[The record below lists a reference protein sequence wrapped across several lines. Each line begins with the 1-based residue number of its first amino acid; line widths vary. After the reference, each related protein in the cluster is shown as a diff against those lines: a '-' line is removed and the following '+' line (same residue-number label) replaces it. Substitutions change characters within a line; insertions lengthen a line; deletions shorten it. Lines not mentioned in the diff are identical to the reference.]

1 MKENRLFTALVA
13 VVVTVILLL
22 SLGMFLNGSGQKRY
36 SVSVVVGNSGDSRW
50 TAFRAGLQQAAR
62 DENIAVNFVNTGNIA
77 SIQQEWKLI
86 DSEVSHG
93 ADGIITELR
102 ASDGAATRL
111 DDLSR
116 KTSFILLNTDAES
129 GGDVDGCFAYV
140 GLDNTA
146 VGKSLAAEI
155 LRNEGTGSEK
165 RRIGIAAGNQQQYA
179 LQERL
184 RAAEE
189 ALADYA
195 EVVWVVSGDDQ
206 LEAMRRENGS
216 KRADIILAL
225 DDESLQ
231 EAVRYVEVTGRR
243 YLSLYGVGCSET
255 LVRALDMG
263 VVRSMLVPE
272 EFNMGY
278 QALVSLS
285 DHLNH
290 RDERVQSQIVGFRI
304 VTKATMYEEE
314 NQKLLFPTVE

>member
-22 SLGMFLNGSGQKRY
+22 SLGMFLSGSGQKRY
-36 SVSVVVGNSGDSRW
+36 SVSVVVGNSSSRW

-62 DENIAVNFVNTGNIA
+62 DENIAVNFVNTGDIA

-86 DSEVSHG
+86 DSEVSYG

-102 ASDGAATRL
+102 ASDGAAEHL
-111 DDLSR
+111 DALSR

-140 GLDNTA
+140 GMDNTA
-146 VGKSLAAEI
+146 VGKALAAEI
-155 LRNEGTGSEK
+155 LRNEGTGSGK

-231 EAVRYVEVTGRR
+231 EAVSYVEVTGRR

-278 QALVSLS
+278 QALISLS

-290 RDERVQSQIVGFRI
+290 RDERIQSQIVGFRI